1 MVAGGNPWSQA
12 LNHRPGANYFLY
24 ICIIDQ
30 ACSVKMDG
38 YGPSSFSCFQVNKNA
53 RKKTRPTFSH
63 IHRTSLV
70 FKGFIIW
77 PKRELFHAKKMLEI
91 TSGQDG
97 PIFLAQ
103 VANQNAVFASS
114 CPLMTQLYIYN
125 SNNIYYELSS
135 KGKVCFCLCFFLC
148 ISIGSTDQ
156 WPLVHFLLTV
166 FSM

>member
-1 MVAGGNPWSQA
+1 MGQVLFRVFKS
-12 LNHRPGANYFLY
+12 
-24 ICIIDQ
+24 I
-30 ACSVKMDG
+30 KM
-38 YGPSSFSCFQVNKNA
+38 QE
-53 RKKTRPTFSH
+53 KKTRPTFSH

-91 TSGQDG
+91 PSGQDG

-114 CPLMTQLYIYN
+114 CPLVTQLYIYN

-135 KGKVCFCLCFFLC
+135 KGKVCFCLCFF
-148 ISIGSTDQ
+148 
-156 WPLVHFLLTV
+156 FMY
-166 FSM
+166 FNR